1 MAVSID
7 FAGVSGPEPL
17 PLDVISIQS
26 QVVYG
31 CVGNSIA
38 VPVLNAGGLSVGAI
52 PTVLL
57 SNTPHYSTCHGGA
70 LPTSWFAGYL
80 KDLEA
85 RDALRSVR
93 TVLVGYLGS
102 TTQARCL
109 PVGWARYWRG
119 TPTYGFSWTPFLVI
133 MTAACM

>member
-31 CVGNSIA
+31 WVGNSIA
-38 VPVLNAGGLSVGAI
+38 VPVLKAGGLSVGAI
-52 PTVLL
+52 TTVLL
-57 SNTPHYSTCHGGA
+57 SNTPHYSTSHGRA

-85 RDALRSVR
+85 RDALRRSAEHTPELQSLMR
-93 TVLVGYLGS
+93 NSYAVL
-102 TTQARCL
+102 
-109 PVGWARYWRG
+109 
-119 TPTYGFSWTPFLVI
+119 
-133 MTAACM
+133 

>member
-7 FAGVSGPEPL
+7 FAGVSGTEPL

-38 VPVLNAGGLSVGAI
+38 VPVLQASGLCVGAV
-52 PTVLL
+52 PTVVL
-57 SNTPHYSTCHGGA
+57 SNTPHYLTHHGGA

-85 RDALRSVR
+85 RGALRSVR
-93 TVLVGYLGS
+93 TVLVGYRCRTQPADRTCPVGRRHQCGS
-102 TTQARCL
+102 T
-109 PVGWARYWRG
+109 
-119 TPTYGFSWTPFLVI
+119 
-133 MTAACM
+133 